1 MALAAEVRI
10 EQVAREDLV
19 MFVNACFSCTGQ
31 REFYGDARGQSVSI
45 EFLHQ
50 YILGNYRRLY
60 RRTLA
65 AGINHF
71 NQAQIILNLLAVGS
85 PADAAERREEGA
97 LIAAALRSLPSQRA
111 YRVLESL
118 RSRHIN
124 NRRTRA
130 IVREYLSGRSSLP
143 FDAVKYRA
151 KLRAAVVHGHL
162 KLDGELGPFLFH
174 GWKKRVYTQP
184 LLETFRKAHFA
195 QEALYELPY
204 TVAEGLAQKHG
215 VPRDVF
221 LQRIEP
227 RLTQAERL
235 RLQESAARE
244 GGVEPPVDLSRA
256 PLTKLALYALS
267 MTDEV
272 REARRDEL
280 HTALERASARVLAR
294 APASLGRV
302 AAVLDNSY
310 SSSGSLQ
317 KRRRPLGV
325 ALAAHYLLSA
335 SAREYRAFWTCPV
348 EEPLRVTARGQTDLA
363 TPLLDALAWGAELV
377 VIVSDGYDN
386 DPPKAVA
393 ELTRVFRERL
403 DPGRRTALVHVNPV
417 FDAEEYS
424 PRSFGGAVAT
434 VGVRDAEDVPT
445 VLGFA
450 RFAEGT
456 ASLAELERYLSAR
469 VASWLERDARRN
481 ASVEVG
487 VAPGAPVSVEEGEA

>member
-1 MALAAEVRI
+1 MAVAAEVRV

-71 NQAQIILNLLAVGS
+71 NQAQIILNLLATGS
-85 PADAAERREEGA
+85 PVDAQERREEGA
-97 LIAAALRSLPSQRA
+97 LIAAALRRLPPQRA
-111 YRVLESL
+111 FRVLESL
-118 RSRHIN
+118 RSRRIN
-124 NRRTRA
+124 NRRARA
-130 IVREYLSGRSSLP
+130 IVREYLASRADLA

-151 KLRAAVVHGHL
+151 KLRAVVVHGHL
-162 KLDGELGPFLFH
+162 KLDGELGPFLFQ

-184 LLETFRKAHFA
+184 LLETFRQAHFA

-215 VPRDVF
+215 VPREVF

-244 GGVEPPVDLSRA
+244 GAEVPAVDLSRA
-256 PLTKLALYALS
+256 PLTKLCLYVLALK
-267 MTDEV
+267 DEV
-272 REARRDEL
+272 RQERREEL
-280 HTALERASARVLAR
+280 HAALVRASERVLAR
-294 APASLGRV
+294 APTALGRV

-325 ALAAHYLLSA
+325 ALASHYLLGA
-335 SAREYRAFWTCPV
+335 SAREYRAFWTSPV
-348 EEPLRVTARGQTDLA
+348 EEPLRVVARGQTDLA
-363 TPLLDALAWGAELV
+363 TPLLAALEWGADLV

-386 DPPKAVA
+386 DPPRAVA

-417 FDAEEYS
+417 FDADEYA
-424 PRSFGGAVAT
+424 PRSLGEAVAT

-456 ASLAELERYLSAR
+456 ASLLELERYLAAR
-469 VASWLERDARRN
+469 VTSWLEREPRKGEDAARL
-481 ASVEVG
+481 S
-487 VAPGAPVSVEEGEA
+487 PGEPVREEEET

>member
-1 MALAAEVRI
+1 MALPAEVRI

-71 NQAQIILNLLAVGS
+71 NQAQIILNLLAAGS
-85 PADAAERREEGA
+85 PVDPAERGEEGA
-97 LIAAALRSLPSQRA
+97 LIAAALRRLPSQRA
-111 YRVLESL
+111 FRVLESL
-118 RSRHIN
+118 RSRHVN
-124 NRRTRA
+124 NRRSRA
-130 IVREYLSGRSSLP
+130 IVREYLAGRSNLS
-143 FDAVKYRA
+143 FDAVKYRS
-151 KLRAAVVHGHL
+151 KLRAAVVHGHV
-162 KLDGELGPFLFH
+162 KLEGELGPFLFK
-174 GWKKRVYTQP
+174 GWKKRVFTQP
-184 LLETFRKAHFA
+184 LFESFRRAHFA

-244 GGVEPPVDLSRA
+244 GGVEPAVDLSRA
-256 PLTKLALYALS
+256 PLTKLALYVLS
-267 MTDEV
+267 LKA
-272 REARRDEL
+272 EARASRREEL
-280 HTALERASARVLAR
+280 HAALEGSAARVLAR
-294 APASLGRV
+294 AKPALGKV
-302 AAVLDNSY
+302 AAVLDRSY
-310 SSSGSLQ
+310 STSGSLQ
-317 KRRRPLGV
+317 KRRRPLAV
-325 ALAAHYLLSA
+325 ALATHYLLSSA
-335 SAREYRAFWTCPV
+335 AREYRAFWTGEPV
-348 EEPLRVTARGQTDLA
+348 EDPLTVSARGQTDLA
-363 TPLLDALAWGAELV
+363 TPLLDALEWGAELV

-386 DPPKAVA
+386 DPPGAVA

-403 DPGRRTALVHVNPV
+403 DRSRRTALVHVNPV
-417 FDAEEYS
+417 FDAEEYA
-424 PRSFGGAVAT
+424 PRSFGAAVAT

-456 ASLAELERYLSAR
+456 ASLAELERYLSGR
-469 VASWLERDARRN
+469 VDSWLKPQVREGVDE
-481 ASVEVG
+481 VE
-487 VAPGAPVSVEEGEA
+487 A